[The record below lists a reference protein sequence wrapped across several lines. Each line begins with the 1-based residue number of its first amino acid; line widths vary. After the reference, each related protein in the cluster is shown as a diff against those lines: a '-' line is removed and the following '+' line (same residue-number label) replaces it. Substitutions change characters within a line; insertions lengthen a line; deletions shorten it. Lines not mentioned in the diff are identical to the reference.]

1 MCLINGKQ
9 RTEEKRSKKSGIKFK
24 ERMKGLG
31 QKKRIQN
38 DLKSKI
44 KLIKRTNQN
53 GRFVV

>member
-31 QKKRIQN
+31 
-38 DLKSKI
+38 
-44 KLIKRTNQN
+44 
-53 GRFVV
+53 